1 MNAHLRG
8 ARVSVLDAQWAGFI
22 ETAVEVSL
30 LLLLFAETQRNT
42 WVRFT
47 ISNGYIRNAP

>member
-1 MNAHLRG
+1 
-8 ARVSVLDAQWAGFI
+8 VSVLDAQWAGFI